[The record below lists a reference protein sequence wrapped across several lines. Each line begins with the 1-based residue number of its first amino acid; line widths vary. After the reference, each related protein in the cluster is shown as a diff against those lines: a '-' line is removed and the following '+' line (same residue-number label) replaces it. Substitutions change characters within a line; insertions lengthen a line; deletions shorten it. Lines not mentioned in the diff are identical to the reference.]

1 MSEFTPRERT
11 IIVEAL
17 KDIVRELR
25 GLREGLVENNRS
37 EKSGP
42 DGVAESQQ
50 QRLASEQ
57 TQVGLL

>member
-1 MSEFTPRERT
+1 MSEFT
-11 IIVEAL
+11 
-17 KDIVRELR
+17 VRELR

-50 QRLASEQ
+50 PRLASEQ